1 MMQTLI
7 PVLQGL
13 DYSDF
18 IEYYRIGSSLKKSK
32 LGSVQYKIKKKTLK
46 NKLSA
51 IGLEYGFTGNR
62 KALKKSLENLL
73 LSRKI
78 SGEELYQ
85 ILKEI
90 EELPLFLEIAEQHPQ
105 YIGTETIRKARDA
118 LFSRGWVKWEK
129 KASSMLGEE
138 SFYTIYEGSM
148 MGIYVE
154 EGETRLVLYN
164 GKNYSII
171 IPDKNSE
178 GLSYDALIQI
188 LRPRLIVSYG
198 LSRSDRIYEKT
209 LDYKLLAKLAV
220 PQLKTGRLNY
230 VLAVLYGSEPNGIE
244 DKLRMFLDSA
254 IWMIERILER
264 LPEVERIELPKG
276 LKGLSS
282 PPYKAE
288 RPPSGRRLEQVSLPH
303 GRFVSNEPTNTYTRD
318 TVIVTENI
326 HPVHP
331 VFSPYA
337 VILPD
342 TSNGGTPES
351 NYARLLIYMAARS
364 FGWWYDPLLLLQGL
378 EDYPSIK
385 EEIGRLVRVKLIYKK
400 TCRSPPTR
408 LQVKPWNLKRLITL
422 CGKKINGKRLVVN
435 TLSNPALILL
445 GGNGVTPEE
454 TMFVPRKLLSN
465 KTRYCIRKIESHGQI
480 HCIDE
485 DFPRR
490 LSEIF
495 PRIEVV
501 TNKNVLP
508 EPLKNE
514 FKLLSDTNE
523 RSMVKIYE
531 LASYITGLH
540 ELATAFSSI
549 ATPGTVVIVPNRPL
563 KNMVSLLHRSRV
575 EPVTLSEL
583 IRNPHIIHGA
593 SRIVIVRPEKMLAHQ
608 LPPFLY
614 STFEYKEAFTGLLGS
629 VVSWI
634 RRLAVGSEIVLLSM
648 LSHELLK
655 HSLRVEAF
663 AVKGEPRILSPEE
676 MKNLHLD
683 LLERARNIF
692 EEHWSSRR
700 KLSLRGYQEKA
711 IAYALSMYT
720 FGTPSVEVTVLPTG
734 AGKSAIYQVLGR
746 LLGESLIGLPAI
758 VVSPL
763 RTLIHDQVR
772 SLRNKGFMAEYID
785 AGISSKR
792 RREILE
798 LYKNGLLDFLYIT
811 PERFEDPTVQEMI
824 MPPKRPSFIV
834 LDEVH
839 TLSKW
844 GRSFRPSYLHMARVL
859 LERNK
864 AKPRIPILGFTATLP
879 PGVDKDVV
887 KILTGLNTDPVT
899 VKIDLKESYRKL
911 EELGWHQSRPLILKG
926 PVIRREL
933 KFDVE
938 PVSTVEERR
947 EKLVSLLKTL
957 TDRYESRRTPY
968 IGIVFTG
975 FVESEEAQWAN
986 VDTVV
991 DLINKSMGKDIAIGY
1006 HGSLSD
1012 SERLSIERKIY
1023 ESSETGNPPKI
1034 VVATKAF
1041 GMGVD
1046 IPNIRFVIHYMLSES
1061 IEDYYQEAGRAGRD
1075 GRTSYIVSLYS
1086 GKDKDLR
1093 RRLLEIEEIQPSSI
1107 LRTYNLIVELH
1118 NWLKSRSK
1126 NIEVDPYTIVLP
1138 SEAFIPVT
1146 PVKARSD
1153 RSAPLRAA
1161 QKILDILAEHE
1172 VLTYETFTAN
1182 MPTVKAPYNDVERFA
1197 ETIYPLIPGVYL
1209 VDGRLPK
1216 DISLVKVEY
1225 SIGRIEEKT
1234 KTIPLSIQCCGKQV
1248 YKSESFKGAYRKSVI
1263 PGRKNYVVIR
1273 LNPDARLEKRSVLQY
1288 TILNYLYR
1296 REEEDHERI
1305 EYLDQMLSEAVK
1317 AKNQGKNPD
1326 RIIKNKITEYFTSE
1340 PRKEP
1345 EEDLFKTGSI
1355 KTCDRMEQCI
1365 LPAANDLSMLLYSTG
1380 YNARRVVLAV
1390 SKKEVS
1396 DKILGLLSRSG
1407 VKKEPTVTRYS
1418 NIRRGYSRRG
1428 ELYLMDKGYIVM
1440 VLGTDKYSEVEEMVG
1455 SYPYLYAYLYRV

>member
-1 MMQTLI
+1 M
-7 PVLQGL
+7 

-32 LGSVQYKIKKKTLK
+32 LGSIQYKIKRKTLK
-46 NKLSA
+46 NELSA

-78 SGEELYQ
+78 SGEELYR
-85 ILKEI
+85 ILQEI
-90 EELPLFLEIAEQHPQ
+90 EEIPLFLEIAEQYPQ

-138 SFYTIYEGSM
+138 SFYSIYEGSI
-148 MGIYVE
+148 MGVYVE
-154 EGETRLVLYN
+154 EGEAKLVLYN

-198 LSRSDRIYEKT
+198 LSRNDRIYEKT
-209 LDYKLLAKLAV
+209 LDYKLLAKLAI
-220 PQLKTGRLNY
+220 PQLQTGRLDY
-230 VLAVLYGSEPNGIE
+230 VLAVLYGSEPTSIE
-244 DKLRMFLDSA
+244 DKLKMFLDSA
-254 IWMIERILER
+254 IWMIERIMER
-264 LPEVERIELPKG
+264 LPEIGRIELPKG

-282 PPYKAE
+282 PPIKAG
-288 RPPSGRRLEQVSLPH
+288 RPPSSRRLEQISLPH
-303 GRFVSNEPTNTYTRD
+303 GKFASNEPTDTYTRD
-318 TVIVTENI
+318 TVLVTENI
-326 HPVHP
+326 HPMHP

-342 TSNGGTPES
+342 ASGGTPES
-351 NYARLLIYMAARS
+351 NYARLLVYMAARS
-364 FGWWYDPLLLLQGL
+364 LGWWYDPLLLLKGL
-378 EDYPSIK
+378 EEYPRIK
-385 EEIGRLVRVKLIYKK
+385 EGVENLVREKLIYKK
-400 TCRSPPTR
+400 TCKAPPTR
-408 LQVKPWNLKRLITL
+408 LQVKPWDLDRLVKL
-422 CGKKINGKRLVVN
+422 CGKKINGRRLIVD
-435 TLSNPALILL
+435 TLSNPAFVLL

-454 TMFVPRKLLSN
+454 TTLVPRRLLAN
-465 KTRYCIRKIESHGQI
+465 KTKHCISKIESHGQV

-485 DFPRR
+485 DFPRK
-490 LSEIF
+490 LSEVF
-495 PRIEVV
+495 PRIEVI
-501 TNKNVLP
+501 TNESVLP
-508 EPLKNE
+508 RPLRDE
-514 FKLLSDTNE
+514 FKQLSKTKE
-523 RSMVKIYE
+523 KPKVKIYG
-531 LASYITGLH
+531 LASYITGFH
-540 ELATAFSSI
+540 ELATALSSI
-549 ATPGTVVIVPNRPL
+549 ATPGTVVIVPNKPL
-563 KNMVSLLHRSRV
+563 KNLVSLLHRSGV
-575 EPVTLSEL
+575 KPLTLSEL
-583 IRNPHIIHGA
+583 VRNPHTIQGA
-593 SRIVIVRPEKMLAHQ
+593 SRIVIVRPEKTLAHQ

-614 STFEYKEAFTGLLGS
+614 STSDYKEAFAGLLGS
-629 VVSWI
+629 IVSWI

-648 LSHELLK
+648 LSHEFLEHNLK
-655 HSLRVEAF
+655 IETLA
-663 AVKGEPRILSPEE
+663 AKGEPYVLSLEE

-683 LLERARNIF
+683 LLERARDIF
-692 EEHWSSRR
+692 EEHWSSKR

-720 FGTPSVEVTVLPTG
+720 FGTPSVVVTVLPTG

-746 LLGESLIGLPAI
+746 LLGESLVGLPSI

-811 PERFEDPTVQEMI
+811 PERFEDPIVQEMI
-824 MPPKRPSFIV
+824 MPPKRPLFIV

-864 AKPRIPILGFTATLP
+864 AKPKIPILGFTATLP
-879 PGVDKDVV
+879 PGVDTDVV
-887 KILTGLNTDPVT
+887 KILTGLNTDPLTIKV
-899 VKIDLKESYRKL
+899 DLKDSYRKL
-911 EELGWHQSRPLILKG
+911 EELGWHQSRPLVIKG

-975 FVESEEAQWAN
+975 FVESEESQWAN

-1012 SERLSIERKIY
+1012 SERLSVERKIY

-1146 PVKARSD
+1146 PVKARGD

-1172 VLTYETFTAN
+1172 ILTYETFTAN
-1182 MPTVKAPYNDVERFA
+1182 LPTVKASYNDVERFA
-1197 ETIYPLIPGVYL
+1197 DTIYPLIPGVYL

-1216 DISLVKVEY
+1216 DVSSVKVEY

-1234 KTIPLSIQCCGKQV
+1234 KTIPLSIECCGKQV

-1263 PGRKNYVVIR
+1263 SGRKNYVVIR
-1273 LNPDARLEKRSVLQY
+1273 LNPDARLEKHSVLPY

-1326 RIIKNKITEYFTSE
+1326 RIIKNRITEYFTSE

-1418 NIRRGYSRRG
+1418 NLRRGYSRRG

-1440 VLGTDKYSEVEEMVG
+1440 VLGADKYSEVEEMVR